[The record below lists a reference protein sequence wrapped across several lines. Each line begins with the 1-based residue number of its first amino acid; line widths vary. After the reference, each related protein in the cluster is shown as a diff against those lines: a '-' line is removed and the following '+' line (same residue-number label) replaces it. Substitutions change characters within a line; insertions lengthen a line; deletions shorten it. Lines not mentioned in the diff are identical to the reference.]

1 MRPLQVFVMMVCLG
15 ASGPGL
21 AGEAGSATAQ
31 HEFAASFRLRG
42 GTDTNPEFSS
52 GNGIG
57 GSTFI
62 GSETALAAGMKDG
75 DAAFGIAAE
84 GRALHYANPLATPN
98 LGGKVILRGAL
109 GGDDLRISATT
120 TIADASSYNLRSSDV
135 IQAVKAEMKRGA
147 IKLFVTAEGARS
159 SLNQTNAIFQ
169 DFLPGPHQY
178 MRGSI
183 VPGISLVRGKLEVG
197 VSANLSVRRY
207 VDEFD
212 DFGYRRDNERVQP
225 FLFAR
230 YEDSSVTAFA
240 SVSRLHGRWHD
251 VDFSDVNRTLF
262 DANLSWRAAPFKID
276 LAASRRA
283 SETTFP
289 ISPITIDSVYSAK
302 ASWQVEPKLALLASL
317 GYAETEYLD
326 SPFSAQTLTYGLGFT
341 QDIGDDLTLGVDVIR
356 AQGTLLSGAR
366 ADAIIF
372 ASSLTKRFSSSSKK
386 AALQILKR
394 GLGRGL
400 GRGLRK

>member
-1 MRPLQVFVMMVCLG
+1 MHLVQVLAAAVCLG
-15 ASGPGL
+15 L
-21 AGEAGSATAQ
+21 AGAAMAGERAAE

-42 GTDTNPEFSS
+42 GYDTNPEFSS

-62 GSETALAAGMKDG
+62 GSEAALAAGTRDG
-75 DAAFGIAAE
+75 DTAFGIAAE
-84 GRALHYANPLATPN
+84 AKAIHYANPLATPA

-109 GGDDLRISATT
+109 GGDDLKLSATT
-120 TIADASSYNLRSSDV
+120 TIADTSRYNLRSSDV
-135 IQAVKAEMKRGA
+135 IQAVKVEARRGA
-147 IKLFVTAEGARS
+147 LKLFVTAEGARS

-169 DFLPGPHQY
+169 DFLPSPHQY
-178 MRGSI
+178 LRGSI
-183 VPGISLVRGKLEVG
+183 VPGISLVRDKLEVG

-212 DFGYRRDNERVQP
+212 DFGYRRHNERLQP

-230 YEDSSVTAFA
+230 YEDTSITAFA
-240 SVSRLHGRWHD
+240 SVSQLYGRWHD
-251 VDFSDVNRTLF
+251 VDFSDVDRTLF
-262 DANLSWRAAPFKID
+262 DASLSWRAAPFKID
-276 LAASRRA
+276 LMASRRA

-302 ASWQVEPKLALLASL
+302 ASWEIEPKLTLRASL

-326 SPFSAQTLTYGLGFT
+326 SPFAARTLTYGLGFARELA
-341 QDIGDDLTLGVDVIR
+341 GDLTLGVDVIR

-366 ADAIIF
+366 ANAIIV
-372 ASSLTKRFSSSSKK
+372 ASSLTKRFSLSNKV
-386 AALQILKR
+386 AALQILKP
-394 GLGRGL
+394 GLG
-400 GRGLRK
+400 K